1 MAKYKVGDKVRVRSD
16 LKEDKWYSMEDD
28 SHSNVVTGSMAK
40 LRGEIVTIIK
50 IEDGQYRIEGSSYVK
65 WTDRMFEGL
74 AEDAKPTSKYPRPKF
89 KIGDKVKL
97 RQGLYEH
104 KRYGGLTLLRDMK
117 SNEGRVMTIKRV
129 DDDGYYDLEES
140 GYTYSEQMLEFADAS
155 KNTTKKEIKLE
166 DINMKFAIKSYKV
179 IGNKVVIVE
188 FADGDIQKSVC
199 MDGDVFDEER
209 GLEVCIM
216 KHILGGKDK
225 YHKVLKEASKQIV
238 ALDEKAKKD
247 KADKEKA
254 AQKKAKIVKEKAAR
268 KAKKRAE
275 NIADMTEAFT
285 NALKANGGDV
295 NVTEVSESV
304 FSKFFNAFKN

>member
-1 MAKYKVGDKVRVRSD
+1 MAKFKVGDKVRVRSD

-28 SHSNVVTGSMAK
+28 SRRNVVTGSMAK

-50 IEDGQYRIEGSSYVK
+50 IEDGQYKIEGSSYVK

-74 AEDAKPTSKYPRPKF
+74 AKDAEPTSKYPRPKF

-97 RQGLYEH
+97 RQDLHEH

-155 KNTTKKEIKLE
+155 KNTTTTEVKLE
-166 DINMKFAIKSYKV
+166 GNMKFKIKSYKV
-179 IGNKVVIVE
+179 IDNKVVIVE

-216 KHILGGKDK
+216 KHICGGKAQ
-225 YHKVLKEASKQIV
+225 YHKVLKEASKQVV
-238 ALDEKAKKD
+238 ALDEKVKAD
-247 KADKEKA
+247 KADAEKA
-254 AQKKAKIVKEKAAR
+254 AQKKAKIAKAKAAR

-275 NIADMTEAFT
+275 NIADMTEAFS
-285 NALKANGGDV
+285 AAIKENGGNIKDV
-295 NVTEVSESV
+295 SDGVL
-304 FSKFFNAFKN
+304 SKIFNAFKG